1 MVSHSNN
8 SSAQPRCS
16 AAERCRAD
24 SAVSDSASGR
34 VKRSWPLIAI
44 LVAAVFVCFLPV
56 LDAGFVYDDTPNIVK
71 NAHYRGL
78 APANLRWM
86 FTTTKMGHYQ
96 PLSWLTLGID
106 YTIGKMN
113 PVGYHLTN
121 LLLHLVNVVL
131 VYVLALRLLT
141 LSLSSSPDTKKP
153 ATPFLAGAFITALL
167 FGLHPLRVE
176 SVAWVT
182 ERRDV
187 LGAAFLLLTVL
198 AYLKAQSMPR
208 RAVRIRWIAAALIA
222 YALSLL
228 SKAGGMTL
236 PVILLILDWYPLRRF
251 APSTPAERGPK
262 EPVARILLEKAP
274 FLVLAIAAAV
284 VAAFAQT
291 GISSTLQDHNVIG
304 RIAQASY
311 GLLFYIFKTAV
322 PLGLRPLY
330 QLYLP
335 VDPTAFKYAASMI
348 AVALIMIVLWL
359 VRRRMPPLVAAALC
373 YGVLLSPVLGFLQS
387 GPQEVAERYSYLPS
401 IGPMMLIG
409 GMVCLAGL
417 ASHRRRG
424 LRALYLGA
432 TIASLCVAC
441 GLGFLTWRQCRV
453 WKSDL
458 SLWTHAA
465 KHTDTS
471 WLTYKNLG
479 AARWHEGDL
488 EGAIEAYRIA
498 RRINPVAIELNL
510 ATLLIRT
517 GRHEEA
523 VRDLDQI
530 LGEHPS
536 LASAHALYGRALAG
550 MGDLDQA
557 ILRYRTALE
566 LEPDDQEIRKELVDV
581 LRDAGRL
588 DEAIRELE
596 LVLLVQPDQPDLLVK
611 LGRILRDA
619 GRQDEADDRFAQAI
633 RLKPELRESLD
644 AEGITVDESLLQA
657 PQQKPQDIDTADI
670 EAVIRRADQLAQ
682 VGQHREAAELYR
694 KVLRSHPT
702 DAVTHYKLGQ
712 VLSADGQYDPAIK
725 AYNRAIELSPD
736 FALAYVG
743 LGNTYRALNDP
754 HNALKSYQHAAR
766 ADPNLIAAHY
776 DAATVLD
783 HLGRTKEAISAMR
796 RALELAKAANRPDLI
811 QRIEDRIRRYEAK
824 ANAGGT
830 QSPE

>member
-1 MVSHSNN
+1 M
-8 SSAQPRCS
+8 
-16 AAERCRAD
+16 
-24 SAVSDSASGR
+24 
-34 VKRSWPLIAI
+34 II
-44 LVAAVFVCFLPV
+44 AAVFACFFPV
-56 LDAGFVYDDTPNIVK
+56 LNAGFVYDDTPNITE
-71 NAHYRGL
+71 NLDYRGL
-78 APANLRWM
+78 TPANLHWM

-131 VYVLALRLLT
+131 VYILAFRLLT
-141 LSLSSSPDTKKP
+141 LSLSTSPDTKKS
-153 ATPFLAGAFITALL
+153 ATPFVAGAFITAVL
-167 FGLHPLRVE
+167 FGVHPLRAE

-198 AYLKAQSMPR
+198 AYLKAQSMR
-208 RAVRIRWIAAALIA
+208 QRTARMRWIAVALMT
-222 YALSLL
+222 YVLSLL
-228 SKAGGMTL
+228 SKAGGITL
-236 PVILLILDWYPLRRF
+236 PIILLILDWYPLRRF
-251 APSTPAERGPK
+251 APSTSADGGSK
-262 EPVARILLEKAP
+262 EPVARILLQKAP
-274 FLVLAIAAAV
+274 FLVLAIATAV

-311 GLLFYIFKTAV
+311 GLLFYIHKAAA

-335 VDPTAFKYAASMI
+335 VDPSAFKYAASMI
-348 AVALIMIVLWL
+348 AVAVIIIVLWL
-359 VRRRMPPLVAAALC
+359 VRRRVPAIVAAALC

-401 IGPMMLIG
+401 IGLMMFIG
-409 GMVCLAGL
+409 GIVCVAGL
-417 ASHRRRG
+417 AARRRRG
-424 LRALYLGA
+424 LKPLYVGA

-441 GLGFLTWRQCRV
+441 VLGFLTWRQCRV

-488 EGAIEAYRIA
+488 DGAIEAYRVA

-510 ATLLIRT
+510 ATLLIQT
-517 GRHEEA
+517 ERHEEA
-523 VRDLDQI
+523 IKDLNQI

-536 LASAHALYGRALAG
+536 LASAQALYGRALAG
-550 MGDLDQA
+550 MSDLDQA

-566 LEPDDQEIRKELVDV
+566 LKPDDQEIRKELVDV

-596 LVLLVQPDQPDLLVK
+596 LILLVKPDQPDLLVK
-611 LGRILRDA
+611 LGHTLRDA
-619 GRQDEADDRFAQAI
+619 GRQDEASHRFAQAL

-644 AEGITVDESLLQA
+644 AEGIAIDESLLQPPEQG
-657 PQQKPQDIDTADI
+657 PQAIDTADI
-670 EAVIRRADQLAQ
+670 GALIRRADQLAQ
-682 VGQHREAAELYR
+682 VGQLRQAAELYGQ
-694 KVLRSHPT
+694 VLRSRPT

-712 VLSADGQYDPAIK
+712 VLSADGIHDAAIK
-725 AYNRAIELSPD
+725 AYNRAIELTPD
-736 FALAYVG
+736 FALAYAG

-754 HNALKSYQHAAR
+754 HNALKNYQKAVR
-766 ADPNLIAAHY
+766 ADPNLMAAHY

-783 HLGRTKEAISAMR
+783 HLGRTEEAIAAMR

-824 ANAGGT
+824 ANASGT

>member
-1 MVSHSNN
+1 M
-8 SSAQPRCS
+8 
-16 AAERCRAD
+16 
-24 SAVSDSASGR
+24 
-34 VKRSWPLIAI
+34 IA
-44 LVAAVFVCFLPV
+44 AAVLICFFPV
-56 LDAGFVYDDTPNIVK
+56 LNAGFVYDDTPNIVE
-71 NAHYRGL
+71 NPDYRGL

-131 VYVLALRLLT
+131 VFLLALRLLT
-141 LSLSSSPDTKKP
+141 LSLSTSPDAKKP
-153 ATPFLAGAFITALL
+153 VAPFVVGAFLTTLF

-198 AYLKAQSMPR
+198 AYLKAQSMR
-208 RAVRIRWIAAALIA
+208 QRAARIRWIAAALVT
-222 YALSLL
+222 YVLSLL
-228 SKAGGMTL
+228 SKAGGIAL
-236 PVILLILDWYPLRRF
+236 PVVLLILDWYPLRRF
-251 APSTPAERGPK
+251 PRSTRAEGDSK
-262 EPVARILLEKAP
+262 ESVTRILLEKAP
-274 FLVLAIAAAV
+274 FLLLAIATAV

-291 GISSTLQDHNVIG
+291 GISSTLQDHNVVG

-311 GLLFYIFKTAV
+311 GLLFYISKTAA
-322 PLGLRPLY
+322 PFGLRPLY

-335 VDPTAFKYAASMI
+335 VDPSAFKYAASMV
-348 AVALIMIVLWL
+348 AVAVIIIALWL
-359 VRRRMPPLVAAALC
+359 LRRRVPAIVAAALC

-401 IGPMMLIG
+401 IGLMMLIG
-409 GMVCLAGL
+409 GIVCIAGL
-417 ASHRRRG
+417 AAQRRRG
-424 LRALYLGA
+424 LRPLYLGA

-441 GLGFLTWRQCRV
+441 VLGFLTWRQCRV
-453 WKSDL
+453 WTSDL

-488 EGAIEAYRIA
+488 EGAVEAYRVA

-510 ATLLIRT
+510 ATLLIQT
-517 GRHEEA
+517 ERHEEA
-523 VRDLDQI
+523 IKDLDQI

-550 MGDLDQA
+550 MNDLDQA

-566 LEPDDQEIRKELVDV
+566 LKPDDQEIRKELVDV

-588 DEAIRELE
+588 NEAIRELE
-596 LVLLVQPDQPDLLVK
+596 LILLVQTDEPDLLVK
-611 LGRILRDA
+611 LGCVLRDA
-619 GRQDEADDRFAQAI
+619 GRQDEAHHRFAQAL

-644 AEGITVDESLLQA
+644 AEGITIDESLLQPPEQE
-657 PQQKPQDIDTADI
+657 PQGFDTA
-670 EAVIRRADQLAQ
+670 
-682 VGQHREAAELYR
+682 
-694 KVLRSHPT
+694 
-702 DAVTHYKLGQ
+702 
-712 VLSADGQYDPAIK
+712 
-725 AYNRAIELSPD
+725 
-736 FALAYVG
+736 
-743 LGNTYRALNDP
+743 
-754 HNALKSYQHAAR
+754 
-766 ADPNLIAAHY
+766 
-776 DAATVLD
+776 
-783 HLGRTKEAISAMR
+783 
-796 RALELAKAANRPDLI
+796 
-811 QRIEDRIRRYEAK
+811 
-824 ANAGGT
+824 
-830 QSPE
+830 